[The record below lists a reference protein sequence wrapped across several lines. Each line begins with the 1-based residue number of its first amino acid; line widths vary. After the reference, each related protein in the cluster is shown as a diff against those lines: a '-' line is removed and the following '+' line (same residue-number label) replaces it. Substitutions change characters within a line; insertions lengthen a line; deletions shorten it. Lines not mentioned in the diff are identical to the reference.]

1 MWITPKPFGA
11 PALLGF
17 WACGKAWDAPGI
29 SWGKRL
35 FGAPARG
42 FWRRGGRLDGSLRE
56 AVRNLAPKRA
66 ILAAPKAVI
75 HIIPKSAFPQKWRK
89 KPSSYRGF
97 GGVPTNFPPGYPP
110 IAPRRR
116 AQAPSPKTAPKEA
129 KRYTLQHYI
138 ILCQPTQIKGWAED
152 GKGFAAPGGQR
163 YIFYIFCVRE
173 MHIRGRRRMHQLRL
187 AERSNYR
194 TSAAADPGTPPG

>member
-1 MWITPKPFGA
+1 MDNVDNPKTFWRASAFG
-11 PALLGF
+11 LLGL
-17 WACGKAWDAPGI
+17 WKSLGCAGDILGKTA
-29 SWGKRL
+29 
-35 FGAPARG
+35 
-42 FWRRGGRLDGSLRE
+42 FWRACARILAARRPGWTAASGRQCGTSP
-56 AVRNLAPKRA
+56 PKRA

-97 GGVPTNFPPGYPP
+97 GGAPTNFPPGYPP

-138 ILCQPTQIKGWAED
+138 ILCQPTQIKGWGED
-152 GKGFAAPGGQR
+152 GKGFAAPGGQWTKV
-163 YIFYIFCVRE
+163 YFLHF
-173 MHIRGRRRMHQLRL
+173 LRTGN
-187 AERSNYR
+187 AYQGQTENAPA
-194 TSAAADPGTPPG
+194 SAC

>member
-1 MWITPKPFGA
+1 M
-11 PALLGF
+11 
-17 WACGKAWDAPGI
+17 
-29 SWGKRL
+29 
-35 FGAPARG
+35 
-42 FWRRGGRLDGSLRE
+42 RRGYFGENGILARLRADFGGAAAGLDGSLRE
-56 AVRNLAPKRA
+56 AVRSLAPKRA

-97 GGVPTNFPPGYPP
+97 GGAPTNFPPGYPP

-116 AQAPSPKTAPKEA
+116 AQAPSPKTAPKRGEKVYPA
-129 KRYTLQHYI
+129 TLYHTLPAHANKRMGGRTGRVL
-138 ILCQPTQIKGWAED
+138 PRRAD
-152 GKGFAAPGGQR
+152 NGQR

>member
-1 MWITPKPFGA
+1 MDNVDNPKTFWRACAFG
-11 PALLGF
+11 LLGL
-17 WACGKAWDAPGI
+17 WKSLGCAGDILGKTV
-29 SWGKRL
+29 
-35 FGAPARG
+35 
-42 FWRRGGRLDGSLRE
+42 FWRACARIFGGAAAGLDGSLRE
-56 AVRNLAPKRA
+56 AMLNLAPKRA

-97 GGVPTNFPPGYPP
+97 GGAPTNFPPGYPP

-152 GKGFAAPGGQR
+152 GTGMWAEDGTGTGGEGLRFFLESRKKQR
-163 YIFYIFCVRE
+163 TCLV
-173 MHIRGRRRMHQLRL
+173 GVK
-187 AERSNYR
+187 
-194 TSAAADPGTPPG
+194 AD

>member
-1 MWITPKPFGA
+1 M
-11 PALLGF
+11 
-17 WACGKAWDAPGI
+17 
-29 SWGKRL
+29 
-35 FGAPARG
+35 
-42 FWRRGGRLDGSLRE
+42 RRGYFGENGILARLRAEFGGAAAGLDGSLRE

-97 GGVPTNFPPGYPP
+97 GGAPTNFPPGYPP

-152 GKGFAAPGGQR
+152 GKGFAAPGGQWTKV
-163 YIFYIFCVRE
+163 YFLHF
-173 MHIRGRRRMHQLRL
+173 LRTGN
-187 AERSNYR
+187 AYQGQTENAPA
-194 TSAAADPGTPPG
+194 SAC

>member
-29 SWGKRL
+29 FWGKRH

-42 FWRRGGRLDGSLRE
+42 FWRRGGRAGRQPPGGSAEPR
-56 AVRNLAPKRA
+56 PKRA

-97 GGVPTNFPPGYPP
+97 GGAPTNFPPGYPP
-110 IAPRRR
+110 IAPCRR

-138 ILCQPTQIKGWAED
+138 ILCQPTQIKGWGED
-152 GKGFAAPGGQR
+152 GKGFAAPGGQWTKV
-163 YIFYIFCVRE
+163 YFLHFF
-173 MHIRGRRRMHQLRL
+173 
-187 AERSNYR
+187 R
-194 TSAAADPGTPPG
+194 TGNAYQGKTENAPASAC

>member
-29 SWGKRL
+29 FWGKRH

-42 FWRRGGRLDGSLRE
+42 FWRRGGRAGRQPPGGSAEPR
-56 AVRNLAPKRA
+56 PKRA

-97 GGVPTNFPPGYPP
+97 GGAPTMLPQSYPP
-110 IAPRRR
+110 ISARRR
-116 AQAPSPKTAPKEA
+116 ALAPGPKITPKEA
-129 KRYTLQHYI
+129 NRYTLQQYN
-138 ILCQPTQIKGWAED
+138 
-152 GKGFAAPGGQR
+152 
-163 YIFYIFCVRE
+163 IFCRQAQTLSAASD
-173 MHIRGRRRMHQLRL
+173 GRRRGGH
-187 AERSNYR
+187 
-194 TSAAADPGTPPG
+194 TGSARASAGTA

>member
-29 SWGKRL
+29 FWGKRH

-42 FWRRGGRLDGSLRE
+42 FFGGAAAGLDGSLRE
-56 AVRNLAPKRA
+56 AMRSLAPKRA

-89 KPSSYRGF
+89 NPSSYRGF
-97 GGVPTNFPPGYPP
+97 GGAPTNFPPGYPP

-138 ILCQPTQIKGWAED
+138 ILCQPTQIKGWGED
-152 GKGFAAPGGQR
+152 GR
-163 YIFYIFCVRE
+163 
-173 MHIRGRRRMHQLRL
+173 RGVTFL
-187 AERSNYR
+187 S
-194 TSAAADPGTPPG
+194 